1 LLKDIKIGRI
11 LFATDF
17 LESSRLALDYAT
29 AIAHCFKATLVM
41 LNVLELSQAGME
53 AELETRSPC
62 MTRLDAQ
69 KRLDAL
75 AAGVR
80 ANEVPTETHVQNGVP
95 WECIL
100 ASVASYHADMLVLG
114 VHGIHRGLS
123 HLLIGSNTERIL
135 MAADCP
141 TLTVGAH
148 ALAGVELGFHP
159 KEILYYSDLSPA
171 AVAAAPYALWLGK
184 VFHAPVEVCQL
195 TPKKASNNPELLKRM
210 VERYCKSVGQL
221 IPEDQPNWCE
231 SAFHLQRSVAVE
243 QLIHRATTNLAG
255 MIVLGLKPRSTVGR
269 HVHTSFAYRL
279 LANASCPVLT
289 IRATAE
295 RALEGV

>member
-1 LLKDIKIGRI
+1 
-11 LFATDF
+11 
-17 LESSRLALDYAT
+17 
-29 AIAHCFKATLVM
+29 
-41 LNVLELSQAGME
+41 
-53 AELETRSPC
+53 
-62 MTRLDAQ
+62 
-69 KRLDAL
+69 
-75 AAGVR
+75 
-80 ANEVPTETHVQNGVP
+80 
-95 WECIL
+95 
-100 ASVASYHADMLVLG
+100 
-114 VHGIHRGLS
+114 
-123 HLLIGSNTERIL
+123 

-184 VFHAPVEVCQL
+184 VFHAPVEVCQF
-195 TPKKASNNPELLKRM
+195 TPKKAGKNPELLKRM

-255 MIVLGLKPRSTVGR
+255 MIILGLKPRSTVGR